1 MKQTLN
7 FHAFKQRKDT
17 FLRRGRYRWPYI
29 KYSAYLAQPDTLASA
44 GFSFCPA
51 KDAPDNVQCFH
62 CGFELTGWEQSD
74 DPFSEH
80 YAHQPSCTYA
90 KLHCQTREALAGN
103 KVEWVGWP
111 VGKGGDDMEQKARLL
126 AMRSDVATR
135 LETFTTNEWPHTGR
149 VDWNVTPEKLAKAGF
164 YYTPEW
170 WGDDTATCQFCGY
183 ALAEWEADDDPN
195 AEHERRVPDC
205 LFFTLIKEQT
215 AKLVSSPLPKGTPR
229 RISMRTSMQAADIS
243 TLEPDQ
249 QDDTDGLSDSK
260 RQRVS
265 EILAESE
272 SENHGNG
279 IKSEELDQSYSDG
292 QVMDEDQEMD
302 GPQDEATD
310 SSAMVEQ
317 EHQSDV
323 ESDEAHG
330 QEQHGEEANEDEE
343 EEEMARHAPSDAED
357 DHGQYGD
364 DDDASNDERMSL
376 GSDGGQDTK
385 AGVHLSPDVSVGA
398 DVDDD
403 SDEELSTGQR
413 SMTAEDQRGA
423 GTNQSTQLSET
434 QVPGSPVEMV
444 VDEEYQQATQVE
456 AAGHA
461 DGWNLT
467 EDEESM
473 TVEEFIRACC
483 EQKVASL
490 EASAAQMISSFTQR
504 AEHTRER
511 IYNMPW

>member
-1 MKQTLN
+1 
-7 FHAFKQRKDT
+7 
-17 FLRRGRYRWPYI
+17 
-29 KYSAYLAQPDTLASA
+29 
-44 GFSFCPA
+44 
-51 KDAPDNVQCFH
+51 DAPDNVQCFH

-80 YAHQPSCTYA
+80 YAHQPSCAYA

-111 VGKGGDDMEQKARLL
+111 VGKGGDDREQKARLL
-126 AMRSDVATR
+126 DMRNDVAMR

-205 LFFTLIKEQT
+205 LFFTLVKEKA

-229 RISMRTSMQAADIS
+229 RVSMRTSMQAADVS
-243 TLEPDQ
+243 TLEPDH
-249 QDDTDGLSDSK
+249 QDESDDSSASK
-260 RQRVS
+260 RQRID
-265 EILAESE
+265 EALIERETEEQGHEHEHEHEHDQHYGDNQRLEAEQRAAALQEKASE
-272 SENHGNG
+272 SSTEREHGNQAVAEDD
-279 IKSEELDQSYSDG
+279 EESG
-292 QVMDEDQEMD
+292 QEHEDQEIYD
-302 GPQDEATD
+302 QN
-310 SSAMVEQ
+310 
-317 EHQSDV
+317 
-323 ESDEAHG
+323 ESDDEEDDDDKDEHEDGDEDREGTENSQHVSDNIIEAHG
-330 QEQHGEEANEDEE
+330 GY
-343 EEEMARHAPSDAED
+343 
-357 DHGQYGD
+357 GGD
-364 DDDASNDERMSL
+364 DGGEQMSL
-376 GSDGGQDTK
+376 GSDSGQNSRMD
-385 AGVHLSPDVSVGA
+385 VHLSPDVSVGA

-403 SDEELSTGQR
+403 SEDEGDMGRRTTSTKVK
-413 SMTAEDQRGA
+413 AKAKDQG
-423 GTNQSTQLSET
+423 QSTQMSQT
-434 QVPGSPVEMV
+434 QVVDSQMPGSPVEMM
-444 VDEEYQQATQVE
+444 VDDEYQQSTQVE
-456 AAGHA
+456 GAAGYA
-461 DGWNLT
+461 DAWSLT
-467 EDEESM
+467 EEEENM

-483 EQKVASL
+483 DQKVASL